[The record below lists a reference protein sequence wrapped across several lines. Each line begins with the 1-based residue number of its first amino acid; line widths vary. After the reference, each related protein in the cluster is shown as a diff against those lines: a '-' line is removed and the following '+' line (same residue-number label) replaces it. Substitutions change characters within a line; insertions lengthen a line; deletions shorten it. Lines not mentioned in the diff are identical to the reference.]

1 MAAVSDRYESP
12 VVELRKIA
20 AEDLNS
26 ILEEET
32 GDWRAGLNWDFRPSA
47 DLVRRFVHMQALGGF
62 AFMANGAGGSRLVGY
77 SYFVCEESKGLI
89 GDLYMMREYRT
100 LANETA
106 LLNAVLGAMWHTPG
120 IRRIESQIMLLSS
133 PMDRDVPYQKW
144 FRTHP
149 RQFLEIP
156 LASVLA
162 LPPRIFS
169 KLRISPWTEPW
180 QEATAR
186 LIARSYQG
194 HIDSLI
200 NDQYRTISGAR
211 RFLTNIV
218 QYPGCGT
225 FFAPASFAAT
235 DPTGRE
241 LHGISLSSLVSADV
255 GHITQVCVD
264 PADRGTGLGYEL
276 VRQSLAALT
285 AHGCR
290 LVSLTVTAAN
300 ESALSL
306 YQRMGFVP
314 RRGFAAYVWERR

>member
-1 MAAVSDRYESP
+1 MAALSDRYESP
-12 VVELRKIA
+12 VVELRKVA
-20 AEDLNS
+20 ADDLGS

-32 GDWRAGLNWDFRPSA
+32 VDWRAGLNWDFRPSA

-62 AFMANGAGGSRLVGY
+62 AFMVSAAGGPRLVGY

-89 GDLYMMREYRT
+89 GDLFMMREYRT
-100 LANETA
+100 LENENA
-106 LLNAVLGAMWHTPG
+106 LLDAVLGAMWHTPG

-133 PMDRDVPYQKW
+133 PMERAVPYRKW
-144 FRTHP
+144 FRAHS

-156 LASVLA
+156 VSSILA
-162 LPPRIFS
+162 LPPRTFRKI
-169 KLRISPWTEPW
+169 RIAPWAEPW

-225 FFAPASFAAT
+225 FFSPASYSAT

-241 LHGISLSSLVSADV
+241 LHGISLSSLVASDV

-276 VRQSLAALT
+276 VRQSLAALA

-290 LVSLTVTAAN
+290 TVSLTVTAAN

-306 YQRMGFVP
+306 YQRMGFAHS
-314 RRGFAAYVWERR
+314 RDFAAYVWERR